1 MLNRL
6 IRGVGA
12 LIVLAALLVGA
23 PLALISWVG
32 NPWPPGGWS
41 EIQLLTN
48 RTIIGALAVV
58 GWIAW
63 AQMAACI
70 LIELAGAVRGKAPRQ
85 IRFAAG
91 GQQQLARVLVTSVVA
106 LSIGGGIGASAV
118 GPSLAATTAATP
130 QPESAPTT
138 SHTVGRVSQ
147 VPGPSVT
154 VDRDTTVWKLAEV
167 HLDDGSRWREL
178 VDLNRGTALS
188 DGTTLAQGTQTIPA
202 GSTLRLPSGAH
213 VEASPAS
220 RDNQKDQKD
229 RTESTY
235 TVKAND
241 TLSEIAE
248 TKLDDGSAAGYMKLF
263 EASTDTLQPGG
274 EHLVDPDHIEVG
286 WKISIPGEGTAHAN
300 GDRGGNHG
308 NHGNQGDRED
318 QGDGAGEQT
327 PETPDVTPEDQGE
340 QGDQG
345 QQGEQGDQGQQDDE
359 VDATEEQNPSGETP
373 GDQSVD
379 EVGDEVG
386 DEAGDEGV
394 LDAAWVLPGLTGG
407 GVLLAGSLYLGLQR
421 RRRAQFRSRR
431 PGRAIAAPPAE
442 LAPTEMTISATGGP
456 VAATVA
462 FMDEA
467 LRRLAEHARAHQA
480 EMPPLAAV
488 QLHEDLVIL
497 HLSGAADLP
506 APWDESPDR
515 LHWSCSTAAAIED
528 LGPDHG
534 WAEAPY
540 PMLVTIG
547 VDDRD
552 TTTAPPVAGTDR
564 HGHRGD
570 RLGDLWLLNCEEL
583 GTLEVVGD
591 PTRAGDFARHLA
603 AQLAVNPW
611 SQQVSVD
618 CVGIA
623 QETEGLGDRVR
634 YYDAGWEGDR
644 ATSDVLAEAV
654 SMVDR
659 ADSHGT
665 DVSTGRAGGLDDDV
679 WPARMLV
686 VTAEATT
693 SEAGPAGDAESSAL
707 HELRHLVATH
717 VGRTGTA
724 IVVTATSPT
733 PQDTTGDPA
742 ALPDNGQTVTTVVE
756 LTTTGRVILGDQ
768 GLDLAA
774 VGLTSEEA
782 HGCALLYA
790 HSAILDD
797 VEIPVD
803 EDATEG
809 WEALVDQTGAVRR
822 GLTLPR
828 STPEE
833 DLGEPATSLLAGSDE
848 EYMAAAPVVAEDLDA
863 IAPKVPDSVLAQ
875 VKAEDPDL
883 DADLADWF
891 DPQCPRPKLT
901 LLGPVAV
908 RTHGRPLAKYKALCT
923 EIVAYL
929 ALRPRNGATRDELAE
944 AVGWDDPARVRKYI
958 DLVRH
963 WLGEDPETHE
973 HYLPHANKSPAAKSR
988 GVNVYQVTV
997 VSGAGLLTDWDLF
1010 RRLRARGTHSD
1021 LLQALEL
1028 VTGRPFDQRRQG
1040 GWNWLRK
1047 GDPHDEY
1054 ASHAIAD
1061 VAFTVVTHCLQEGDL
1076 VRARAAT
1083 EVAILAVPNEQVVQ
1097 LCQVALTEA
1106 EGNNTEAMRIL
1117 LEDVCNRS
1125 EDGDAPLD
1133 LPERTQEIIRN
1144 HQWIAS

>member
-12 LIVLAALLVGA
+12 LIVLVALLVGA
-23 PLALISWVG
+23 PLALIAWVG
-32 NPWPPGGWS
+32 NPWPAGGWS

-58 GWIAW
+58 GWLAW

-70 LIELAGAVRGKAPRQ
+70 LIELAGAIRGKAPQ
-85 IRFAAG
+85 QVRFASG

-106 LSIGGGIGASAV
+106 LGIGASTV
-118 GPSLAATTAATP
+118 GPALAATTAAAP

-138 SHTVGRVSQ
+138 SHTVERRDVDQAAS
-147 VPGPSVT
+147 GPTVT
-154 VDRDTTVWKLAEV
+154 IDRDTTVWKLAEV

-178 VDLNRGTALS
+178 LDLNRGDALS
-188 DGTTLAQGTQTIPA
+188 DGTALTQATQTIPA
-202 GSTLRLPSGAH
+202 GSTLRLPAGAH
-213 VEASPAS
+213 LNDTPAS
-220 RDNQKDQKD
+220 QRDQQD
-229 RTESTY
+229 RSDGSY
-235 TVKAND
+235 TVKPND
-241 TLSEIAE
+241 TLWDIAE
-248 TKLDDGSAAGYMKLF
+248 TKLDDPARYMELY
-263 EASTDTLQPGG
+263 EASTGTLQPGG
-274 EHLVDPDHIEVG
+274 DQLVDPDHIEVG
-286 WKISIPGEGTAHAN
+286 WKITIPGGRTAHDD
-300 GDRGGNHG
+300 GDRGGSHG
-308 NHGNQGDRED
+308 NRGGQEDRGDR
-318 QGDGAGEQT
+318 GDGAGEQT
-327 PETPDVTPEDQGE
+327 PETPDVTPEE
-340 QGDQG
+340 QD
-345 QQGEQGDQGQQDDE
+345 EQGDQGQQDN
-359 VDATEEQNPSGETP
+359 DATEEQNPSAETA

-379 EVGDEVG
+379 EAD
-386 DEAGDEGV
+386 DEAGDESV

-421 RRRAQFRSRR
+421 RRRAQFRARR

-442 LAPTEMTISATGGP
+442 LAPTEMTISAAGGP

-467 LRRLAEHARAHQA
+467 LRRLAEHARTHQA

-488 QLHEDLVIL
+488 QLHEDQVTL
-497 HLSGAADLP
+497 HLSGPADLP
-506 APWDESPDR
+506 APWVGSPDR
-515 LHWSCSTAAAIED
+515 LHWSCSTAAAVED
-528 LGPDHG
+528 LSPDHG

-547 VDDRD
+547 VDERD
-552 TTTAPPVAGTDR
+552 TTAAPPVGGSDR
-564 HGHRGD
+564 HGEHHGD
-570 RLGDLWLLNCEEL
+570 RQGDLWLLNCEEL
-583 GTLEVVGD
+583 GTLEVIGD

-623 QETEGLGDRVR
+623 QETQGLGDRIR

-644 ATSDVLAEAV
+644 ATSEVLAEAV

-659 ADSHGT
+659 ADSHDT
-665 DVSTGRAGGLDDDV
+665 DVSTGRTGGLDDDV

-686 VTAEATT
+686 VTAESATT
-693 SEAGPAGDAESSAL
+693 EAAAAGGAERGAL

-724 IVVTATSPT
+724 IVVTATSPA
-733 PQDTTGDPA
+733 PQDATGDSVV
-742 ALPDNGQTVTTVVE
+742 LSGEGQTVTTIVE
-756 LTTTGRVILGDQ
+756 LTSTGRVLLGDQ

-790 HSAILDD
+790 HSEILDD

-803 EDATEG
+803 EEATEG
-809 WEALVDQTGAVRR
+809 WRALVDQTGAVRR
-822 GLTLPR
+822 ELTLPR

-833 DLGEPATSLLAGSDE
+833 DLDEPATSLLAGSDE
-848 EYMAAAPVVAEDLDA
+848 EYVAAAPVVAEDLDA

-891 DPQCPRPKLT
+891 DPRCPRPKLT

-929 ALRPRNGATRDELAE
+929 ALRPKNGATRDELAE
-944 AVGWDDPARVRKYI
+944 AMGWDDPARVRKYI

-973 HYLPHANKSPAAKSR
+973 HYLPHANKSPAAKTR
-988 GVNVYQVTV
+988 GVNIYQVT
-997 VSGAGLLTDWDLF
+997 GGLLTDWDLF
-1010 RRLRARGTHSD
+1010 VRLRARGTHSD

-1028 VTGRPFDQRRQG
+1028 VTGRPFDQLRQG
-1040 GWNWLRK
+1040 GWSWLRQ
-1047 GDPHDEY
+1047 GHPHDDY
-1054 ASHAIAD
+1054 ATTAIAD
-1061 VAFTVVTHCLQEGDL
+1061 VAFTVVTDCLREGDL

-1083 EVAILAVPNEQVVQ
+1083 EIAILAVPDEQVVQ

-1125 EDGDAPLD
+1125 EDGDGPLD

-1144 HQWIAS
+1144 HQWMAS

>member
-12 LIVLAALLVGA
+12 LIVLVALLVGA
-23 PLALISWVG
+23 PLVLLAWVG
-32 NPWPPGGWS
+32 NPWPAGGWS
-41 EIQLLTN
+41 EVQLLTN
-48 RTIIGALAVV
+48 RTILGALAVV
-58 GWIAW
+58 GWLAW

-70 LIELAGAVRGKAPRQ
+70 LIELAGAVRGKAPQRV
-85 IRFAAG
+85 RFASG
-91 GQQQLARVLVTSVVA
+91 GQQQFARVLITSVIA
-106 LSIGGGIGASAV
+106 LGIGASTV
-118 GPSLAATTAATP
+118 GPSLAVTTAATP
-130 QPESAPTT
+130 QPETALTT
-138 SHTVGRVSQ
+138 SHTVERRDVGQ
-147 VPGPSVT
+147 VAPGPTVT
-154 VDRDTTVWKLAEV
+154 IDRDTTVWKLAEV

-178 VDLNRGTALS
+178 LDLNRGEALS
-188 DGTTLAQGTQTIPA
+188 DGTALTQATQTIPA
-202 GSTLRLPSGAH
+202 GSTLRLPAGAH
-213 VEASPAS
+213 LNDAPTNQLGQ
-220 RDNQKDQKD
+220 RDQQDWPD
-229 RTESTY
+229 GSY
-235 TVKAND
+235 TVKPND
-241 TLSEIAE
+241 TLWDIAE
-248 TKLDDGSAAGYMKLF
+248 NKLDDPARYMELY
-263 EASTDTLQPGG
+263 EASTGIVQLGG

-286 WKISIPGEGTAHAN
+286 WKITIPGGGTAHDS
-300 GDRGGNHG
+300 GDRGGQEDRG
-308 NHGNQGDRED
+308 GRGDWAD
-318 QGDGAGEQT
+318 EQT

-340 QGDQG
+340 QGEQG
-345 QQGEQGDQGQQDDE
+345 QQGGEAG
-359 VDATEEQNPSGETP
+359 AAEEQNPSAETA
-373 GDQSVD
+373 GNQNVD
-379 EVGDEVG
+379 EANDES
-386 DEAGDEGV
+386 V
-394 LDAAWVLPGLTGG
+394 LDAGWVLPGLTGG

-421 RRRAQFRSRR
+421 RRRAQFGVRR
-431 PGRAIAAPPAE
+431 PGRAIAASPPE
-442 LAPTEMTISATGGP
+442 LAPTERTINAAGGP
-456 VAATVA
+456 VAATVD

-467 LRRLAEHARAHQA
+467 LRRLAEHARTHQA

-488 QLHEDLVIL
+488 QLREDLVTL
-497 HLSGAADLP
+497 HLSGPADLP
-506 APWDESPDR
+506 APWEGSPDR
-515 LHWSCSTAAAIED
+515 LHWSCSTTAAVED
-528 LGPDHG
+528 LGPNHG

-547 VDDRD
+547 VDDPD
-552 TTTAPPVAGTDR
+552 DAAAAV
-564 HGHRGD
+564 GD
-570 RLGDLWLLNCEEL
+570 RDHQGDHQGHLWFLNCEEL

-611 SQQVSVD
+611 SKQVRVD

-623 QETEGLGDRVR
+623 QETEGLGERIR
-634 YYDAGWEGDR
+634 YYDVGWEGDR
-644 ATSDVLAEAV
+644 ATSGVLAEAV

-659 ADSHGT
+659 ADSHDT
-665 DVSTGRAGGLDDDV
+665 DVSTGRTGGLDDDV

-686 VTAEATT
+686 VTTEAATKGAV
-693 SEAGPAGDAESSAL
+693 EDAIDGGVL

-724 IVVTATSPT
+724 IVVTATSPAA
-733 PQDTTGDPA
+733 QDLAGDHVV
-742 ALPDNGQTVTTVVE
+742 LSGEGQTASTVVE
-756 LTTTGRVILGDQ
+756 LTSTGRLLLRHQ

-790 HSAILDD
+790 HSEILDD

-803 EDATEG
+803 EEATEG

-822 GLTLPR
+822 ELTLPR
-828 STPEE
+828 GTPEE
-833 DLGEPATSLLAGSDE
+833 DLDEPATSLLDAADE
-848 EYMAAAPVVAEDLDA
+848 EYVAAAPVVAEDLDA
-863 IAPKVPDSVLAQ
+863 IAPRVPDSVLAQ
-875 VKAEDPDL
+875 MKAEDPAL

-891 DPQCPRPKLT
+891 DPHCPRPKLT

-973 HYLPHANKSPAAKSR
+973 HYLPHASKSHAAKTR

-997 VSGAGLLTDWDLF
+997 IPGTGLLTDWDLF
-1010 RRLRARGTHSD
+1010 RRLRARGTRNA

-1028 VTGRPFDQRRQG
+1028 VTGRPFDQLRQG
-1040 GWNWLRK
+1040 GWTWLYQ
-1047 GDPHDEY
+1047 GDPHDQH
-1054 ASHAIAD
+1054 AAHAIAD
-1061 VAFTVVTHCLQEGDL
+1061 VAFTVVTHCLHEGDL

-1083 EVAILAVPNEQVVQ
+1083 EVAILAVPDEQVVQ

-1125 EDGDAPLD
+1125 EDGEAPLD

>member
-12 LIVLAALLVGA
+12 LIVLVALLVGA
-23 PLALISWVG
+23 PLALIAWVG

-85 IRFAAG
+85 IPFASG
-91 GQQQLARVLVTSVVA
+91 GQQHLARVLVTSVVA
-106 LSIGGGIGASAV
+106 LGIGASTV

-138 SHTVGRVSQ
+138 SHTVERASQ
-147 VPGPSVT
+147 VAPGPSVT

-202 GSTLRLPSGAH
+202 GSTLRLPAGAH
-213 VEASPAS
+213 VDASPS
-220 RDNQKDQKD
+220 SQHNQKDQKD
-229 RTESTY
+229 SPESTY

-263 EASTDTLQPGG
+263 EASTGTLQPGG

-286 WKISIPGEGTAHAN
+286 WKITIPGEGTAHDN

-308 NHGNQGDRED
+308 NHGNHGDQGDRED
-318 QGDGAGEQT
+318 QGDGADEQT

-340 QGDQG
+340 R
-345 QQGEQGDQGQQDDE
+345 GDQGQQDGEADT
-359 VDATEEQNPSGETP
+359 TEDQNPSVETP

-379 EVGDEVG
+379 EVGDE
-386 DEAGDEGV
+386 AGDDAV

-407 GVLLAGSLYLGLQR
+407 GVLLAGALFLGLQR

-488 QLHEDLVIL
+488 QLHEDLATL
-497 HLSGAADLP
+497 HLSGPADLP
-506 APWDESPDR
+506 APWDGSPDR
-515 LHWSCSTAAAIED
+515 LHWSCSTAAALED

-552 TTTAPPVAGTDR
+552 TTTAPPVGGTDR
-564 HGHRGD
+564 HGD
-570 RLGDLWLLNCEEL
+570 RQGDLWLLNCEEL

-591 PTRAGDFARHLA
+591 PARAGDFARHLT

-623 QETEGLGDRVR
+623 QETEGLGDRIR

-659 ADSHGT
+659 ADSHDT
-665 DVSTGRAGGLDDDV
+665 DVSTGRTGGLDDDV

-686 VTAEATT
+686 VTAEGTT
-693 SEAGPAGDAESSAL
+693 SEAGPAGDAESGAL

-733 PQDTTGDPA
+733 PHDPTNDPV
-742 ALPDNGQTVTTVVE
+742 ALSDDAPTVTTVVE
-756 LTTTGRVILGDQ
+756 LTTAGRVILGDQ

-774 VGLTSEEA
+774 VGLTSDEA

-790 HSAILDD
+790 HSEILDD

-803 EDATEG
+803 EEATEG

-822 GLTLPR
+822 ELTLPR
-828 STPEE
+828 RTPEE
-833 DLGEPATSLLAGSDE
+833 DLDEPATSLLAGSDE
-848 EYMAAAPVVAEDLDA
+848 EYVAAAPVVVEDLDA

-973 HYLPHANKSPAAKSR
+973 HYLPHANKSPAAKTR
-988 GVNVYQVTV
+988 GVNIYQVT
-997 VSGAGLLTDWDLF
+997 GGLLTDWDLF

-1028 VTGRPFDQRRQG
+1028 VTGRPFDQVRQG
-1040 GWNWLRK
+1040 SWSWLYQ
-1047 GDPHDEY
+1047 GDPHDQH
-1054 ASHAIAD
+1054 AAHAIAD
-1061 VAFTVVTHCLQEGDL
+1061 VAFTVVTHCLHEGDL

-1083 EVAILAVPNEQVVQ
+1083 EVAILAVPDEQVVQ

>member
-12 LIVLAALLVGA
+12 LIVLVALLVGA
-23 PLALISWVG
+23 PLALLAWVG
-32 NPWPPGGWS
+32 NPWPAGGWS
-41 EIQLLTN
+41 EVQLLTN

-58 GWIAW
+58 GWLAW

-70 LIELAGAVRGKAPRQ
+70 LIELAGAVRGKAPQ
-85 IRFAAG
+85 QVRFASG

-106 LSIGGGIGASAV
+106 LGIGVGTV
-118 GPSLAATTAATP
+118 GPSLAATTAVTS
-130 QPESAPTT
+130 QPETAPTT
-138 SHTVGRVSQ
+138 SQTVERRDVTQ
-147 VPGPSVT
+147 VAPGPTVT
-154 VDRDTTVWKLAEV
+154 IDRDTTVWKLAEV

-178 VDLNRGTALS
+178 LDMNRGHALS
-188 DGTTLAQGTQTIPA
+188 DGIALTQATQTIPA
-202 GSTLRLPSGAH
+202 GSTLRLPASAH
-213 VEASPAS
+213 LNDEPT
-220 RDNQKDQKD
+220 NQLNQLDDQQD
-229 RTESTY
+229 RQDRSDGSY
-235 TVKAND
+235 TVKPND
-241 TLSEIAE
+241 TLWEIAE
-248 TKLDDGSAAGYMKLF
+248 TKLDDPTRYMELY
-263 EASTDTLQPGG
+263 EASTGTVQPGG

-286 WKISIPGEGTAHAN
+286 WKITVPGGGSTSHD
-300 GDRGGNHG
+300 GDRDRNHG
-308 NHGNQGDRED
+308 NRGGQEGPGNDQGNQG
-318 QGDGAGEQT
+318 GGTGEET
-327 PETPDVTPEDQGE
+327 PETPNLISENQGQ

-345 QQGEQGDQGQQDDE
+345 QQGGEADG
-359 VDATEEQNPSGETP
+359 TEEQNPTAETP

-379 EVGDEVG
+379 DAG
-386 DEAGDEGV
+386 DEASDESV

-407 GVLLAGSLYLGLQR
+407 GVLLAGALFLGLQR
-421 RRRAQFRSRR
+421 RRRAQFRARR
-431 PGRAIAAPPAE
+431 PGRAIAAPPTE
-442 LAPTEMTISATGGP
+442 LAPTEMTISAAGGP

-467 LRRLAEHARAHQA
+467 LRRLAEHARTHQA

-488 QLHEDLVIL
+488 QLHEDLVTL
-497 HLSGAADLP
+497 HLSGPADLP
-506 APWDESPDR
+506 APWEGSPDR
-515 LHWSCSTAAAIED
+515 LHWSCSTGAEVED

-547 VDDRD
+547 VDDGD
-552 TTTAPPVAGTDR
+552 TTTAPPVGGTDR
-564 HGHRGD
+564 HSHHGD
-570 RLGDLWLLNCEEL
+570 RRGDLWLLNCEEL

-611 SQQVSVD
+611 THQVSVD

-623 QETEGLGDRVR
+623 QETEGLGDRIR

-644 ATSDVLAEAV
+644 ATSEVLAEAV

-659 ADSHGT
+659 ADSHDT
-665 DVSTGRAGGLDDDV
+665 DVSTGRTGGLDDDV

-686 VTAEATT
+686 VSTESAAEDSTT
-693 SEAGPAGDAESSAL
+693 ETTPEGGAL
-707 HELRHLVATH
+707 HELRHVVATH

-724 IVVTATSPT
+724 IVITATSPDAQDLAADRVVT
-733 PQDTTGDPA
+733 SGEPQS
-742 ALPDNGQTVTTVVE
+742 VTTVVE
-756 LTTTGRVILGDQ
+756 LTSTGRVLLGDQ

-790 HSAILDD
+790 HSEILDD

-803 EDATEG
+803 EEATEG

-822 GLTLPR
+822 ELTLPR

-833 DLGEPATSLLAGSDE
+833 DLDEPATSLLAGSDE
-848 EYMAAAPVVAEDLDA
+848 EYVAAAPVVAEDLDA

-929 ALRPRNGATRDELAE
+929 ALRPRNGATRDEMAE

-963 WLGEDPETHE
+963 WLGDDPETHQ
-973 HYLPHANKSPAAKSR
+973 HYLPHANKSPAAKTR
-988 GVNVYQVTV
+988 GVNVYQVT
-997 VSGAGLLTDWDLF
+997 AGLLTDWDLF

-1028 VTGRPFDQRRQG
+1028 VTGRPFDQLRQG
-1040 GWNWLRK
+1040 GWSWLYQ
-1047 GDPHDEY
+1047 GDPHDQH
-1054 ASHAIAD
+1054 AAHAIAD
-1061 VAFTVVTHCLQEGDL
+1061 VAFTVVTQCLHEGDL

-1083 EVAILAVPNEQVVQ
+1083 EVAILAVPYEQVVQ

-1144 HQWIAS
+1144 HQWMAS

>member
-12 LIVLAALLVGA
+12 LIVLVALLVGA
-23 PLALISWVG
+23 PLALLAWVG
-32 NPWPPGGWS
+32 NPWPAGGWS

-58 GWIAW
+58 GWLAW

-70 LIELAGAVRGKAPRQ
+70 LIELAGAVRGKAPQ
-85 IRFAAG
+85 QVRFASG
-91 GQQQLARVLVTSVVA
+91 GQQQLARVLVTSVIA
-106 LSIGGGIGASAV
+106 LGIGASTV

-130 QPESAPTT
+130 QPETAPTT
-138 SHTVGRVSQ
+138 SHTVERRDVGQ
-147 VPGPSVT
+147 VAPGPTVT
-154 VDRDTTVWKLAEV
+154 IDRDTTVWKLAEV

-178 VDLNRGTALS
+178 LDLNRGDALS
-188 DGTTLAQGTQTIPA
+188 DGAALTQATQTIPA
-202 GSTLRLPSGAH
+202 GSTLRLPAGAH
-213 VEASPAS
+213 LNDAPIS
-220 RDNQKDQKD
+220 QLDQREQQD
-229 RTESTY
+229 RQDRSDGSY
-235 TVKAND
+235 TVKPND
-241 TLSEIAE
+241 TLWEIAE
-248 TKLDDGSAAGYMKLF
+248 TKLDDPTRYMELY
-263 EASTDTLQPGG
+263 EASTDTIQPGG
-274 EHLVDPDHIEVG
+274 AHLVDPNHIEVG
-286 WKISIPGEGTAHAN
+286 WKITVPGGGTAHDD
-300 GDRGGNHG
+300 GDRGGNHDNRG
-308 NHGNQGDRED
+308 GQEDRGDQGD
-318 QGDGAGEQT
+318 QGDGAGEQ
-327 PETPDVTPEDQGE
+327 TPDVTPEDQGE

-345 QQGEQGDQGQQDDE
+345 QQGGEADD
-359 VDATEEQNPSGETP
+359 TGEQNPTAETA

-379 EVGDEVG
+379 EAG
-386 DEAGDEGV
+386 DEASDESV

-407 GVLLAGSLYLGLQR
+407 GVLLAGALYLGLQR
-421 RRRAQFRSRR
+421 RRRAQFQSRR

-442 LAPTEMTISATGGP
+442 LAPTEMTISAAGGP

-488 QLHEDLVIL
+488 QLHDDLVTL
-497 HLSGAADLP
+497 HLSGPADLP
-506 APWDESPDR
+506 APWDGSPDR

-552 TTTAPPVAGTDR
+552 TTAAPPVGGSQHDDR
-564 HGHRGD
+564 HTD
-570 RLGDLWLLNCEEL
+570 QTGDLWLLNCEEL
-583 GTLEVVGD
+583 GTLAVVGD
-591 PTRAGDFARHLA
+591 PTRAGDFARHLT

-623 QETEGLGDRVR
+623 QETEGLGERIR

-659 ADSHGT
+659 ADSHDT
-665 DVSTGRAGGLDDDV
+665 DVSTGRTGGLDDDV

-686 VTAEATT
+686 VTAEGTT
-693 SEAGPAGDAESSAL
+693 SEAGAAGDAASGAL

-724 IVVTATSPT
+724 IVVTATSPA
-733 PQDTTGDPA
+733 PHDMTGDPV
-742 ALPDNGQTVTTVVE
+742 ALPGDGQTVTTVVE
-756 LTTTGRVILGDQ
+756 LTTTGRVLLGDQ

-774 VGLTSEEA
+774 VGLTSDEA

-790 HSAILDD
+790 HSEILDD

-803 EDATEG
+803 EEATEG

-822 GLTLPR
+822 ELTVPR
-828 STPEE
+828 STPDE
-833 DLGEPATSLLAGSDE
+833 DLDEPATSLLAGSDE
-848 EYMAAAPVVAEDLDA
+848 EYVAAAPVVAEDLDA

-944 AVGWDDPARVRKYI
+944 AMGWDDPARVRKYI

-973 HYLPHANKSPAAKSR
+973 HYLPHANKSPAAKTR
-988 GVNVYQVTV
+988 GVNIYQVTV
-997 VSGAGLLTDWDLF
+997 APGAGLLTDWDLF
-1010 RRLRARGTHSD
+1010 VRLRARGTRSD

-1028 VTGRPFDQRRQG
+1028 VTGRPFDQLRQG
-1040 GWNWLRK
+1040 GWSWLRQ
-1047 GDPHDEY
+1047 GHPHDDY
-1054 ASHAIAD
+1054 ATTAIAD
-1061 VAFTVVTHCLQEGDL
+1061 VAFIVVTHCLREGDL
-1076 VRARAAT
+1076 IRARAAT
-1083 EVAILAVPNEQVVQ
+1083 EVAILAVPDEQVVQ